1 MTDKFGRPINRDK
14 TSSNIKTSDVTKSYI
29 RDNYIESE
37 MEENINMRNQYYIKN
52 LPNPIDL
59 DDAVNKRYTN
69 SNYLKITDFDNSSI
83 VRNNTNTNFNNPIL
97 LLD

>member
-1 MTDKFGRPINRDK
+1 MSQRVILE
-14 TSSNIKTSDVTKSYI
+14 I
-29 RDNYIESE
+29 NYIESE
-37 MEENINMRNQYYIKN
+37 TEENINMRNQYYIKN

-69 SNYLKITDFDNSSI
+69 SNYLKITDYDNSSI
-83 VRNNTNTNFNNPIL
+83 VRNNVQIQILIQIL